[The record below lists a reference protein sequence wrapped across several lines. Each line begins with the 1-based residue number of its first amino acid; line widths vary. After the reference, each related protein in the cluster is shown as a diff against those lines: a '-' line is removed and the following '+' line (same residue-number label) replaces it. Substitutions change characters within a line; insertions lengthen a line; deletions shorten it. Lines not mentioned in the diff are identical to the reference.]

1 MCFPHYLVPTDP
13 VPCPQVLV
21 PSVHPR
27 DLRLWS
33 AVYLGSLPPCPDEAI
48 ARPAPSEES
57 SDTAGTA
64 DSSGKQLVRTRSCE
78 DLTERKELTRT
89 ASDPS
94 LLDT

>member
-1 MCFPHYLVPTDP
+1 MLT
-13 VPCPQVLV
+13 

-27 DLRLWS
+27 DLCLWS
-33 AVYLGSLPPCPDEAI
+33 AVYRGSLPPCSDEVVP
-48 ARPAPSEES
+48 RPPAGAEETSDAAPAAAPA
-57 SDTAGTA
+57 DT
-64 DSSGKQLVRTRSCE
+64 SKQQSQPPQLVRTRSCE